1 MTRKRWILLLI
12 VTGCLLM
19 AWVDFT
25 KMHYAPKAILK
36 FATFI
41 SIPLLYH
48 SLDTTREPWDILKF
62 NRRSLGT
69 PVLLGISLYGLIL
82 MAYFTIGSFFDF
94 SNVARVLNDTVGVN
108 RSNFLYIAIYIS
120 FINSFIE
127 EFFFRGFAFLT
138 LKKHTTRRFAIVFSS
153 FAFAFYHVT
162 LMAGLFDILLYVLC
176 LLALVVAGFVLNLL
190 NEKSETLYPSW
201 IVHAFANFAIN
212 TVGFILLG
220 ML

>member
-1 MTRKRWILLLI
+1 MTRKRWILLL
-12 VTGCLLM
+12 VVLGCLLM
-19 AWVDFT
+19 ALVDAT
-25 KMHYAPKAILK
+25 KMHYARKAVLK
-36 FATFI
+36 IATFL

-48 SLDTTREPWDILKF
+48 RFGSTKSPWDILKF
-62 NRRSLGT
+62 NRHALRTSILF
-69 PVLLGISLYGLIL
+69 GIILYGFIL
-82 MAYFTIGSFFDF
+82 LTYFTIGSFFDF
-94 SNVARVLNDTVGVN
+94 SNVTRVLNDTVGVN

-138 LKKHTTRRFAIVFSS
+138 LKKHTTRRFAILFSS
-153 FAFAFYHVT
+153 FTFALYHVT
-162 LMAGLFDILLYVLC
+162 LMAGLFDFSLYVLC

-190 NEKSETLYPSW
+190 DEKDRALYPSW